1 MQTIGEGFGSCVNPG
16 ELIKHFGRFKRL
28 AGYPVELQN
37 YSLIAALRARVS
49 PVIKIV
55 IAHLQPVPM
64 YDQQHNED
72 EVSRHSLR
80 IGPIFSKTACRRRP
94 LSAVNV
100 AMPSRRHRELRPVN
114 SRVF

>member
-1 MQTIGEGFGSCVNPG
+1 
-16 ELIKHFGRFKRL
+16 
-28 AGYPVELQN
+28 
-37 YSLIAALRARVS
+37 LIAALRARVS

-55 IAHLQPVPM
+55 IVHLQPVPL

-80 IGPIFSKTACRRRP
+80 IGPINCSAHPFFARTVCRRRP

-114 SRVF
+114 SRVFA